1 MKDDE
6 LFPPEEEEVEEEMDV
21 DADGANDVATTI
33 LKMIQQTQQ
42 ITQTLVVAMQILR
55 DILSLTG
62 VREHIGR
69 MREALEDDRAALDGV
84 GDAPER
90 DKHVERFVGE
100 GIRVRDWQAVDWC

>member
-1 MKDDE
+1 
-6 LFPPEEEEVEEEMDV
+6 
-21 DADGANDVATTI
+21 
-33 LKMIQQTQQ
+33 
-42 ITQTLVVAMQILR
+42 MQILR

-90 DKHVERFVGE
+90 DEHVERFVGE
-100 GIRVRDWQAVDWC
+100 GIRVRVICSLVEHLVQRIR

>member
-1 MKDDE
+1 M
-6 LFPPEEEEVEEEMDV
+6 EEEMDV

-33 LKMIQQTQQ
+33 LKMTQQTQQ

-55 DILSLTG
+55 HILSLAG
-62 VREHIGR
+62 VRGHIGR

-90 DKHVERFVGE
+90 DEHVERFVGE
-100 GIRVRDWQAVDWC
+100 GIRVRDWRAVDWC